1 MAFSAPVVT
10 LLSAVAGRAAAD
22 TMKDIVD
29 STTGQTT
36 GMQNLGT
43 VKDSA
48 NQLARL
54 VYDVSANTI
63 YVQPL

>member
-10 LLSAVAGRAAAD
+10 LLSAVAGRTAAD
-22 TMKDIVD
+22 TMKDVVD
-29 STTGQTT
+29 RTTGQTT

-63 YVQPL
+63 YVQPF